1 MKKFLKRFYIIVFV
15 SVALFSNVNSVE
27 AVAVTKGDI
36 TATGMEYGSDSTSGS
51 KTNEHYNLN
60 TVPSGAV
67 LNADGT
73 KREGLKYNKHTINGQ
88 TAYCLD
94 ASLGST
100 KDVYAGRFLFTDQD
114 TVQDLNPNDKI
125 YVYDLAIT
133 SSFSGSYADYF
144 QQSLAIRAI
153 SATFGNLNWGGQ
165 DEGDGLTYNYV
176 QDQYKAF
183 YGTAYKW
190 IQEDP
195 EIAQYI
201 NVIKG
206 VDSGV
211 GSNLSSY
218 SNYYWEGNLDGA
230 KNAFKTAM
238 KAAAEH
244 VSNLGNNATLEVNPD
259 SVPSNLTETEDAN
272 GNLLEKSNMHVGTI
286 NRPLGSADD
295 KATLIIHG
303 VELDKNIKGVKL
315 ITTVTIG
322 GNVVCSG
329 ETECFGKNLLEGV
342 TDTGAVPWS
351 VKVEAKGYKTVN
363 EGSSEEKLSCEDQK
377 MHYVVKYTYGG
388 GAFDGQRSDL
398 ENNLGVVWRNQKNAK
413 DKQRFIT
420 DQGEYTP
427 NGSDEPKMND
437 GTIEGDIALLEDCD
451 CDSLKEKC
459 IETGDPNSQECK
471 DYLDICDGCD
481 ALDVVCTMDKEQGN
495 NDSEACKKYVEEN
508 CATCEE
514 LFNACID
521 SGDINSQECNDYKSK
536 RGELG
541 CSEDCN
547 EWRQLCSIGDQESC
561 DKYDRDPKCTPQTE
575 QCGTQIKTVTECCDE
590 GGDALLV
597 DPAFS
602 PTIGMMGDYGQLYEI
617 HGVKEN
623 EIKMCFV
630 DMVDNNTDPIDEK
643 NNKYKMETDSS
654 VINNQFCKVNCREDY
669 AINFPI
675 AQRVNAGRYF
685 TFQMSM
691 ESHKQCFT
699 NTIDREKYKEII
711 EALLVR
717 IEKDATE
724 YSDYYKAWENA
735 YPNPERTFDTSC
747 TAGSYCSSCGQTSDP
762 YTIVEGK
769 NGGSTYPY
777 QYTKVEIMMYVD
789 GDRVDLKQNP
799 VSVMTSGGHSK
810 FATVNMAT
818 CTGYQTVTNRY
829 TGVSY
834 CTDCSGSYA
843 TSWEEVDFNEWKQE
857 LKDKSDAALADY
869 NAAIQEL
876 QRVVKEYNDCS
887 DWQTEYN
894 PDPSVQYDYEEGYRQ
909 SPYLSPSMPV
919 DMDGEYLASG
929 TDYQFCNIDWKFNQ
943 DKVKVDDKYQSC
955 IGGSGFGGKDTDQL
969 KYTYCVLSGG
979 ESHCYIQEYTMAK
992 SIYKK
997 SNSDAEGEYKPQTLF
1012 YNIYPS
1018 GEITVDSSR
1027 VNVDAVALERKLPVA
1042 LSTPKG
1048 VRRYYINTSNIGE
1061 YYKDGSQ
1068 GRFAGNGNSI
1078 IGDSIDYT
1086 CSYLINIPEA
1096 TMKCSTL
1103 DNPCDGPDCSTEC
1116 IGPGCGKDFECD
1128 GVDCVTDCVGIG
1140 CIYDK
1145 NAGTSLLQKRVSL
1158 NSMFPNG
1165 TDAYNWTNAKG
1176 AAVRSEIEEAGNS
1189 IYDTTPI
1196 LSLTITPSVSRSIK
1210 DYNKDNESNGGYSN
1224 ETVKCQNVS
1233 AGERLACYSNFISE
1247 LISGKYG
1254 DAQVKLGAERN
1265 NPESYFQFWTSG
1277 ISEAGMIGPAY
1288 R

>member
-717 IEKDATE
+717 IEKDANLYAE
-724 YSDYYKAWENA
+724 YYKAWEHA
-735 YPNPERTFDTSC
+735 TIEHPQIPVYETCISHGPCDGCGERVYTRHIWDGGETDGGYIWTKTEFTFDYDRMEITNIKETKIKDFKSKNSEVNHPPC
-747 TAGSYCSSCGQTSDP
+747 AGGVHHYDRDGNDLGCFDCG
-762 YTIVEGK
+762 V
-769 NGGSTYPY
+769 TY
-777 QYTKVEIMMYVD
+777 D
-789 GDRVDLKQNP
+789 
-799 VSVMTSGGHSK
+799 
-810 FATVNMAT
+810 
-818 CTGYQTVTNRY
+818 
-829 TGVSY
+829 
-834 CTDCSGSYA
+834 
-843 TSWEEVDFNEWKQE
+843 EVVKEWTLSEWKE
-857 LKDKSDAALADY
+857 TVLRPVWENALADY
-869 NAAIQEL
+869 KAAFQQL
-876 QRVVKEYNDCS
+876 QDTIAEYKACS
-887 DWQTEYN
+887 EWQTEYN

-909 SPYLSPSMPV
+909 SPYLNPSMPV

-929 TDYQFCNIDWKFNQ
+929 TDYQFCNLEWNYNQ

-955 IGGSGFGGKDTDQL
+955 IGGSGFGGDSKDQL
-969 KYTYCVLSGG
+969 DYTKCSMSGG
-979 ESHCYIQEYTMAK
+979 EPGCVIDTKTLSK

-1145 NAGTSLLQKRVSL
+1145 NAGTSLLQKQVSL

-1196 LSLTITPSVSRSIK
+1196 LSLTINPSVSRSIK
-1210 DYNKDNESNGGYSN
+1210 NYNKDNENNGGYSN

-1233 AGERLACYSNFISE
+1233 AGERLACYSDFISK
-1247 LISGKYG
+1247 LIAGEFG